1 MCVFLS
7 SYSVK
12 VLQYPLFLCMKKYL
26 VLLFGV
32 MFFFGC
38 KAQNSVKV
46 LAAEEFAAAVKADKK
61 AVVLDVRRP
70 DEFAAGHIEGAV
82 LLNFLDTVA
91 FNAGVEK
98 LDKSKTYYIYCRSG
112 RRSNNAAVILQK
124 KGFTVFDLGGGFL
137 SWQRYNLPWVK

>member
-1 MCVFLS
+1 
-7 SYSVK
+7 
-12 VLQYPLFLCMKKYL
+12 
-26 VLLFGV
+26 

-46 LAAEEFAAAVKADKK
+46 LTAEEFAAAVKADKK

-112 RRSNNAAVILQK
+112 RRSNSAAVILQK

>member
-1 MCVFLS
+1 
-7 SYSVK
+7 
-12 VLQYPLFLCMKKYL
+12 MKKYL

-46 LAAEEFAAAVKADKK
+46 LTAEEFAAAVKADKK

-70 DEFAAGHIEGAV
+70 DEFAAGHIEGAI
-82 LLNFLDTVA
+82 LLNFLDTVS

-112 RRSNNAAVILQK
+112 RRSNNAAVLMQK

>member
-1 MCVFLS
+1 
-7 SYSVK
+7 
-12 VLQYPLFLCMKKYL
+12 MKKYL

-46 LAAEEFAAAVKADKK
+46 LTAEEFAAAVKADKK

-112 RRSNNAAVILQK
+112 RRSNNAAVLMQK

>member
-1 MCVFLS
+1 
-7 SYSVK
+7 
-12 VLQYPLFLCMKKYL
+12 MKKYL

-46 LAAEEFAAAVKADKK
+46 LTAEEFAAAVKADKK

-82 LLNFLDTVA
+82 LLNFLDTVT

>member
-1 MCVFLS
+1 
-7 SYSVK
+7 
-12 VLQYPLFLCMKKYL
+12 MKKYR

-46 LAAEEFAAAVKADKK
+46 LTAEEFAAAVKADKK

>member
-1 MCVFLS
+1 
-7 SYSVK
+7 
-12 VLQYPLFLCMKKYL
+12 MKKYL

-46 LAAEEFAAAVKADKK
+46 LTAEEFAAAVKADKK

-112 RRSNNAAVILQK
+112 RRSNNAAVLLQK

>member
-1 MCVFLS
+1 
-7 SYSVK
+7 
-12 VLQYPLFLCMKKYL
+12 MKKYL

-46 LAAEEFAAAVKADKK
+46 LTAEEFAAAVKADKK

-70 DEFAAGHIEGAV
+70 DEFAAGHIQGAV

>member
-1 MCVFLS
+1 
-7 SYSVK
+7 
-12 VLQYPLFLCMKKYL
+12 MKKYL

-46 LAAEEFAAAVKADKK
+46 LTAEEFAAAVKADKK

-112 RRSNNAAVILQK
+112 RRSNNAAVLMQK
-124 KGFTVFDLGGGFL
+124 KGFTVFDLGCGFL
-137 SWQRYNLPWVK
+137 SWQRYNMPWVK

>member
-1 MCVFLS
+1 
-7 SYSVK
+7 
-12 VLQYPLFLCMKKYL
+12 MKKYL

-38 KAQNSVKV
+38 KSQNSVKV
-46 LAAEEFAAAVKADKK
+46 LTAEEFAAAVKADKK

>member
-1 MCVFLS
+1 
-7 SYSVK
+7 
-12 VLQYPLFLCMKKYL
+12 MKKYL

-46 LAAEEFAAAVKADKK
+46 LTAEEFAAAVKADKN

-82 LLNFLDTVA
+82 LLNFLDTVS

>member
-1 MCVFLS
+1 
-7 SYSVK
+7 
-12 VLQYPLFLCMKKYL
+12 MKKYL

-46 LAAEEFAAAVKADKK
+46 LTAEEFAAAVKEDKK

-82 LLNFLDTVA
+82 LLNFLDTVS

-112 RRSNNAAVILQK
+112 RRSNNAAVLMQK

>member
-1 MCVFLS
+1 
-7 SYSVK
+7 
-12 VLQYPLFLCMKKYL
+12 MKKYL

-46 LAAEEFAAAVKADKK
+46 LTAEEFAAAVKEDKK

-70 DEFAAGHIEGAV
+70 DEFAAGHIEGAI

>member
-1 MCVFLS
+1 
-7 SYSVK
+7 
-12 VLQYPLFLCMKKYL
+12 MKKYL

-46 LAAEEFAAAVKADKK
+46 LTAEEFAAAVKEDKK

-137 SWQRYNLPWVK
+137 SWQRYNLPCVK

>member
-1 MCVFLS
+1 MYFKFLVCK
-7 SYSVK
+7 SVAM
-12 VLQYPLFLCMKKYL
+12 PSFFLCMKKYL

-46 LAAEEFAAAVKADKK
+46 LTAEEFAAAVKADKK

-82 LLNFLDTVA
+82 LLNCLDTVA

>member
-1 MCVFLS
+1 
-7 SYSVK
+7 
-12 VLQYPLFLCMKKYL
+12 MKKYL

-32 MFFFGC
+32 MYFFGC

-46 LAAEEFAAAVKADKK
+46 LTAEEFAAAVKADKK

-112 RRSNNAAVILQK
+112 RRSNNAAVLMQK

>member
-1 MCVFLS
+1 
-7 SYSVK
+7 
-12 VLQYPLFLCMKKYL
+12 MKKYL

-46 LAAEEFAAAVKADKK
+46 LTAEEFAAAVKADKK

-82 LLNFLDTVA
+82 LLNFLDTVS

-112 RRSNNAAVILQK
+112 RRSNSAAVILQK

>member
-1 MCVFLS
+1 
-7 SYSVK
+7 
-12 VLQYPLFLCMKKYL
+12 MKKYL

-46 LAAEEFAAAVKADKK
+46 LTAEEFAAAVKEDKK

-112 RRSNNAAVILQK
+112 RRSNNAAVIMQK

>member
-1 MCVFLS
+1 
-7 SYSVK
+7 
-12 VLQYPLFLCMKKYL
+12 MKKYL

-46 LAAEEFAAAVKADKK
+46 LTAEEFAAAVKADKK

-82 LLNFLDTVA
+82 LLNFLDTVS

-124 KGFTVFDLGGGFL
+124 KGFTVFDLGGGFI

>member
-1 MCVFLS
+1 MYFKFLVCK
-7 SYSVK
+7 SVAI
-12 VLQYPLFLCMKKYL
+12 PSFFLCMKKYL

-46 LAAEEFAAAVKADKK
+46 LTAEEFAAAVKADKK

>member
-1 MCVFLS
+1 
-7 SYSVK
+7 
-12 VLQYPLFLCMKKYL
+12 MKKYL

-46 LAAEEFAAAVKADKK
+46 LTAEEFAAAVKADKK

-112 RRSNNAAVILQK
+112 RRSNSAAVILQK

-137 SWQRYNLPWVK
+137 SWQRYNMPWVK